1 MANTY
6 TTYRH
11 MERKLEQLRDFTG
24 NSASGMFTGT
34 HYIVKSYE
42 TLMLDLNTKTGE
54 LFFNNCYYSVTTS
67 KLQNMIKA
75 AFNLTDCKERKC
87 FLMIN
92 GSIKAHFETV
102 KEAEA

>member
-34 HYIVKSYE
+34 HYIVKA
-42 TLMLDLNTKTGE
+42 MK
-54 LFFNNCYYSVTTS
+54 
-67 KLQNMIKA
+67 
-75 AFNLTDCKERKC
+75 
-87 FLMIN
+87 
-92 GSIKAHFETV
+92 H
-102 KEAEA
+102 

>member
-42 TLMLDLNTKTGE
+42 TLMLYLNTKTGE
-54 LFFNNCYYSVTTS
+54 LFLTTVITVS
-67 KLQNMIKA
+67 LHQNYR
-75 AFNLTDCKERKC
+75 T
-87 FLMIN
+87 
-92 GSIKAHFETV
+92 
-102 KEAEA
+102 

>member
-42 TLMLDLNTKTGE
+42 TLMLYLNTKTGE

-92 GSIKAHFETV
+92 GSIKAHFETL

>member
-42 TLMLDLNTKTGE
+42 TLMLYLNTKTGE

-75 AFNLTDCKERKC
+75 ALT
-87 FLMIN
+87 
-92 GSIKAHFETV
+92 
-102 KEAEA
+102 